1 MGKSY
6 DRSEKTAKL
15 NQRKLA
21 RSVKELERVAHTRT
35 DDKPVNWTRNLRHAT
50 RACMVLLSLATIPHA
65 HAWPSGSHGSRTT
78 STIGATHPGS
88 QWGHGHAGV
97 GSHGS
102 TPSVRSFVTGH

>member
-6 DRSEKTAKL
+6 DRFEKSAKL
-15 NQRKLA
+15 SARKVA

-65 HAWPSGSHGSRTT
+65 HAWPSGSHGSH
-78 STIGATHPGS
+78 SGN
-88 QWGHGHAGV
+88 HGHAGV